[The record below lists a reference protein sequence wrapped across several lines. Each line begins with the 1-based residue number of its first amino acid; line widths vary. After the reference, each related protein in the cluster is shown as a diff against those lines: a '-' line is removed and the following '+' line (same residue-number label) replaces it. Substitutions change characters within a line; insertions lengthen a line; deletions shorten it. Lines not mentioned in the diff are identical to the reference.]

1 MVYLARSPLLR
12 HLVGWVFA
20 TMSFAL
26 PVHRLR
32 ETRTLIAFYHP
43 RPIYPVHVLLVPKK
57 ALPSLAEISPEDQEF
72 LVDLFE
78 CVQSLVAELNLE
90 PYGYRLIANGG
101 KYQDIPQLHFHLVSE
116 KTDSAPG

>member
-1 MVYLARSPLLR
+1 MVYLARLPLFR
-12 HLVGWVFA
+12 RLVGWMFA

-32 ETRTLIAFYHP
+32 ETRTLVAFYHP
-43 RPIYPVHVLLVPKK
+43 RPSNPVHILLVPKK
-57 ALPSLAEISPEDQEF
+57 ALPSLAALTPDDQEF

-90 PYGYRLIANGG
+90 PFGYRLIANGG
-101 KYQDIPQLHFHLVSE
+101 KYQDIPQLHFHLISE
-116 KTDSAPG
+116 KTDLAPG

>member
-1 MVYLARSPLLR
+1 
-12 HLVGWVFA
+12 
-20 TMSFAL
+20 MSFAL

-43 RPIYPVHVLLVPKK
+43 RPSNPVHILLVPKK
-57 ALPSLAEISPEDQEF
+57 ALPSLAALTPDDQEF

-90 PYGYRLIANGG
+90 PFGYRSS
-101 KYQDIPQLHFHLVSE
+101 PMR
-116 KTDSAPG
+116 